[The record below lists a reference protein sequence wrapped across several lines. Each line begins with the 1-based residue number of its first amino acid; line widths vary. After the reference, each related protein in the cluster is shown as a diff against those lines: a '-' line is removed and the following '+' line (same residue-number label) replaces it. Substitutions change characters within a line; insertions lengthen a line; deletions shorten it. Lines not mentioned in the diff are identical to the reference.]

1 MVAALYAAS
10 TIALGPISYGPIQLR
25 IPEIL
30 KSLVIWRPHLIAAFV
45 IGNFR
50 GTFDWRAFEDKVRVP
65 PQAREAILR
74 IGLHGA
80 TGEISFDQVKLEAG
94 K

>member
-1 MVAALYAAS
+1 LAVIYYDKERKVAG
-10 TIALGPISYGPIQLR
+10 T
-25 IPEIL
+25 
-30 KSLVIWRPHLIAAFV
+30 FV

-65 PQAREAILR
+65 PLAREAILR